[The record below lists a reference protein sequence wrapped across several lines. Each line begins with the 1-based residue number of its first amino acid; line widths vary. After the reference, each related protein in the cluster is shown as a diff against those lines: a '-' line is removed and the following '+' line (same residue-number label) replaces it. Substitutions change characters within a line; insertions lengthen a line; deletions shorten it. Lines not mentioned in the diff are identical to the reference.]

1 MRTNRLFTV
10 IDSHTAG
17 HPTRVVTAGIPPLPG
32 QSVREQ
38 RDYFRE
44 HHDELRGLLLHEP
57 RGHAAMA
64 AAVPVPSREAD
75 RGLFFVFSYSYADMC
90 GHATI
95 GYVASLAAMGA
106 LPSNFEQN
114 GMSIE
119 TPAGIVHV
127 TGTFEA
133 DRLTSVVLRNVPSFV
148 TEADITVEAEGLGTV
163 TCDIAYGGIVYAL
176 VDASQVDLPFD
187 IGHANQWCRAGVAI
201 KEALNGRSKAPSQ
214 VSSVLFHQA
223 IEGGSRH
230 LVILAG
236 NKFDRSPCGTGTS
249 ARLAQLHVRGELAEG
264 APYRAENILGVPF
277 AAKVVGV
284 SEGKD
289 GQPAVIPE
297 IRGMAHVSA
306 FSTLVLEADDPL
318 PAGFL
323 PG

>member
-1 MRTNRLFTV
+1 MRTSRLFTV

-17 HPTRVVTAGIPPLPG
+17 HPTRTVMAGIPPLRG
-32 QSVREQ
+32 DSVREQ
-38 RDYFRE
+38 RDDFRNN
-44 HHDELRGLLLHEP
+44 HDGLRTLLLHEP
-57 RGHAAMA
+57 RGHAATA

-75 RGLFFVFSYSYADMC
+75 QGLFFIFSYAYADMC

-95 GYVASLAAMGA
+95 GYIASLAAMGA
-106 LPSNFEQN
+106 LPYGFERN

-133 DRLTSVVLRNVPSFV
+133 GRLTSVLLRNVPSFV
-148 TEADITVEAEGLGTV
+148 LASDVVSEVEGLGTV
-163 TCDIAYGGIVYAL
+163 TCDIAYSGITYAL
-176 VDASQVDLPFD
+176 VDADEVDLPFSID
-187 IGHANQWCRAGVAI
+187 HASRWCRAGVAI
-201 KEALNGRSKAPSQ
+201 KEALNARSGVPQ
-214 VSSVLFHQA
+214 VDSVLFYQSITA
-223 IEGGSRH
+223 GARH

-249 ARLAQLHVRGELAEG
+249 ARLAQLHARGQLVVG
-264 APYRAENILGVPF
+264 AHYRAENILGVPF
-277 AAKVVGV
+277 EAKIAELGR
-284 SEGKD
+284 GHD

-297 IRGMAHVSA
+297 VRGMAHIAA

-323 PG
+323 PT